1 MKLLVAA
8 LLLGALALGTREV
21 VARLAP
27 EAQASASGV
36 SEKVPAPISD
46 TVRSVRVTGAT
57 GRFELQTREGAAL
70 DPRALDDDRLRIVR
84 VLAADGYLDAGVA
97 MPRVHHLDD
106 GISVELP
113 VITGARY
120 LVREVRLE
128 GRQLTRHPD
137 LSAVPTLRPDQ
148 EALAARIDGNIDLLR
163 DWLAHRGV
171 TASVGARLD
180 IDRYAQA
187 VDVIFTV
194 D

>member
-27 EAQASASGV
+27 EAQASASGA
-36 SEKVPAPISD
+36 SETVRRTFPD

-57 GRFELQTREGAAL
+57 GTFELQTREGAAL

-84 VLAADGYLDAGVA
+84 VLAAEGYLDAGVET
-97 MPRVHHLDD
+97 PRVHHLED
-106 GISVELP
+106 GVFVELP

-120 LVREVRLE
+120 VVRDVRLE
-128 GRQLTRHPD
+128 GRQLARHPE
-137 LSAVPTLRPDQ
+137 LPSVPTLRADQ
-148 EALAARIDGNIDLLR
+148 EALAARIDGNITLLR